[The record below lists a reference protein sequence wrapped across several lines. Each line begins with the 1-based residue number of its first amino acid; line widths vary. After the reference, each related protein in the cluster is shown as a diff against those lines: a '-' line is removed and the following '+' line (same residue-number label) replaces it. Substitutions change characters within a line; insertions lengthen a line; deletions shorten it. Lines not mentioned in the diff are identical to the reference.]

1 MKTGE
6 IKSALEIGA
15 IRFVIKDRVDSTGE
29 NSRLELYWKYLEYNL
44 SGAIFMEN
52 ESAYPTFWSDQVDSF
67 LHVELPPFLAPNP
80 LL

>member
-29 NSRLELYWKYLEYNL
+29 NSRLESYWEYLEYDL
-44 SGAIFMEN
+44 RGSILREN
-52 ESAYPTFWSDQVDSF
+52 ESVAPICWSDQVDSF
-67 LHVELPPFLAPNP
+67 LHVEFPPFLAPNT